1 MVANFTFKFLA
12 VTGYSRNKSTR
23 LVWRSHPREKTAQR
37 FVLTNLNI
45 TLTGIT
51 WVNSS
56 EHCEKQKQKK
66 KNIWLQWKLC
76 FLNLRHC
83 QARREAEGFLLRQTR
98 KLFQPCVFVTTFAST
113 TNSNDPLSFP
123 FRCRSLN
130 WTFSTDCMNHAWFLL
145 VVANDCF
152 GQTFPRCVSSTSSAA
167 GPSPL
172 DPKTNAVDIYPSASG
187 CLWWGSR
194 NSQREEGS
202 LWNVGKIC
210 IVLCTF
216 MLATT

>member
-45 TLTGIT
+45 TLTGNT

-83 QARREAEGFLLRQTR
+83 QARREAEGFLLQQTR
-98 KLFQPCVFVTTFAST
+98 KQTAVISTVRICDDIREHNKLKRPSFFPVPMPFFELNILSYTLCVLIF
-113 TNSNDPLSFP
+113 
-123 FRCRSLN
+123 
-130 WTFSTDCMNHAWFLL
+130 
-145 VVANDCF
+145 
-152 GQTFPRCVSSTSSAA
+152 
-167 GPSPL
+167 
-172 DPKTNAVDIYPSASG
+172 
-187 CLWWGSR
+187 
-194 NSQREEGS
+194 
-202 LWNVGKIC
+202 
-210 IVLCTF
+210 
-216 MLATT
+216 